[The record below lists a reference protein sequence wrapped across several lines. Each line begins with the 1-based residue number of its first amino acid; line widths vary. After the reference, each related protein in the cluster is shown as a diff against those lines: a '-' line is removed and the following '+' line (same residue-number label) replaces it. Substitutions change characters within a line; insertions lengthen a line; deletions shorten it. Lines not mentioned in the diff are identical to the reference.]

1 MRLRFIIRQYTI
13 DKDGVSRIFRTV
25 DARRLPPAESS
36 NRHQAVPAAFRMQR
50 VSGLQEEYRSFC
62 NKSFVKKSLNGC

>member
-1 MRLRFIIRQYTI
+1 MGLRFIIKQYTI
-13 DKDGVSRIFRTV
+13 DKYRVSRIYRTV

-50 VSGLQEEYRSFC
+50 VSGIKEEYSSFC
-62 NKSFVKKSLNGC
+62 NKSFVKKLLNRC

>member
-1 MRLRFIIRQYTI
+1 MIQYTI
-13 DKDGVSRIFRTV
+13 DKDGGSRKIHTV

-36 NRHQAVPAAFRMQR
+36 NWHQAVPAAFRMQR
-50 VSGLQEEYRSFC
+50 VSGIKEEYRSFC